1 MNILRVG
8 LSLKLIDLDCAVI
21 YREGATAGSKYSS
34 AYIPP
39 EMLWQRSDG
48 SFAVRI
54 GSSRVNHVPASPSLD
69 MWALGCVLYL
79 LCSGSTL
86 FQCTV
91 QDHISNQSDFEV
103 LYRWSDDTKKKK
115 LDLIENKLARNM
127 VSMLLNKYPEKRLSA
142 SRLLQHPF
150 FTGKSGARMMG
161 DAATWDVFISY
172 RVESDLDIASLIYDK
187 LTACGLRVWWDKRC
201 LLPGQNWETG
211 FCSGLVDSSNLVCVL
226 SRSGVKNPTKPWMN
240 FEKLEK
246 TSKCDNVLLEWR
258 LALEL
263 KERGMLRGIFP
274 VMVGDVMESGENSNY
289 FTSGCK
295 PSAPHVSLNELE
307 SKLREHLDRE
317 GLGYPYKDADTARSI
332 LDGILSNQ
340 GGFIEGDLSISVDQ
354 TCNRIREMVQSF
366 TEVIK
371 II

>member
-1 MNILRVG
+1 MTGSKSNKYPVNWLCVWSTGTTKGSSTEISNVSSNRLILKISSYFFSIYSSCLSRIALNILRVG

-127 VSMLLNKYPEKRLSA
+127 VSMLLNKDPEKRLSA

-187 LTACGLRVWWDKRC
+187 LTACGLRVWWIRGVYCPDRIGR
-201 LLPGQNWETG
+201 L
-211 FCSGLVDSSNLVCVL
+211 DS
-226 SRSGVKNPTKPWMN
+226 
-240 FEKLEK
+240 
-246 TSKCDNVLLEWR
+246 
-258 LALEL
+258 A
-263 KERGMLRGIFP
+263 
-274 VMVGDVMESGENSNY
+274 VGW
-289 FTSGCK
+289 
-295 PSAPHVSLNELE
+295 L
-307 SKLREHLDRE
+307 
-317 GLGYPYKDADTARSI
+317 TARIWSAFY
-332 LDGILSNQ
+332 L
-340 GGFIEGDLSISVDQ
+340 EA
-354 TCNRIREMVQSF
+354 E
-366 TEVIK
+366 
-371 II
+371 